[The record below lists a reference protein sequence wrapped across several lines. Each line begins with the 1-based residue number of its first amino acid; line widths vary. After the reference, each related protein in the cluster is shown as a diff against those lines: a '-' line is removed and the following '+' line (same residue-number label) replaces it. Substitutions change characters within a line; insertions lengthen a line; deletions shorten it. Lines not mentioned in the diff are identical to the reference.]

1 MKKAAKP
8 VTAHRRYG
16 TLCLAICRHS
26 HNDRESSQETRER
39 QGRDRDWDEATF
51 FAVRLT
57 AEATRSS
64 PLSTLSC
71 SCFEILFSSN
81 HTSSPPSSEAN
92 FTHIF
97 YWLPEPRRSKPS
109 PGCLK
114 SRSGCRPRA
123 SSAITL
129 NTLSLP
135 APLSQPFPSVGFDQ
149 PKGVPLVACVASGL
163 RLVKF
168 DQDEILDWC
177 ETVSERIISSR
188 YGRVP
193 AGGE

>member
-26 HNDRESSQETRER
+26 HNDRESPQETRER

-64 PLSTLSC
+64 PLSTLSALALK
-71 SCFEILFSSN
+71 SSRIFSSN

-92 FTHIF
+92 FTHILH
-97 YWLPEPRRSKPS
+97 WLPEPRRSKPF
-109 PGCLK
+109 PGCVQSK
-114 SRSGCRPRA
+114 SGCRPRA

-129 NTLSLP
+129 NTLPASTLLP
-135 APLSQPFPSVGFDQ
+135 QPFP
-149 PKGVPLVACVASGL
+149 
-163 RLVKF
+163 
-168 DQDEILDWC
+168 
-177 ETVSERIISSR
+177 
-188 YGRVP
+188 
-193 AGGE
+193 